1 MKSFLIALSFTMV
14 VLLSSSLLAQGY
26 VTFIPVGP
34 VPVTTYY
41 APAPVV
47 SYGPVATTWYY
58 APAPYYAAAPAPY
71 YAAAPAPYYVAA
83 PVVTPYYVARPV
95 AVAPVYGSAV
105 IVRPKVYVVGQP
117 VRNLLRA
124 VTP

>member
-71 YAAAPAPYYVAA
+71 YVAA

>member
-1 MKSFLIALSFTMV
+1 MKSFVMAMSLAV
-14 VLLSSSLLAQGY
+14 VLMLSSSVLAQGY
-26 VTFIPVGP
+26 VTFMPVGP
-34 VPVTTYY
+34 APVAAYY

-47 SYGPVATTWYY
+47 SYGPVVSTSYY
-58 APAPYYAAAPAPY
+58 APAPYYAAAPLPY
-71 YAAAPAPYYVAA
+71 YAAS

-95 AVAPVYGSAV
+95 AVAPLYGRPV

-117 VRNLLRA
+117 VRNVLRA